1 MKLPSR
7 REGYKSRGIF
17 WWWVAVS
24 RFPVYSRGLH
34 SRNWTELKSILFEP
48 RCEID
53 DLKVDTGLKSGIYCK
68 APLITADAAQNGRII
83 KNLQP
88 ISMGVWRRLP
98 VKINQLRLVESRQ
111 SLLTLNAHE
120 DREKWNR
127 KRFLFNSVFMSFF
140 LCSHTRS
147 GKLLQWLN

>member
-1 MKLPSR
+1 MPRQASSLESKEKSANSLMEKKFSVYTAKLWFYKQISKSLRWWRSKRSRKRPS
-7 REGYKSRGIF
+7 SWHGIKLR
-17 WWWVAVS
+17 S
-24 RFPVYSRGLH
+24 KLEDS
-34 SRNWTELKSILFEP
+34 
-48 RCEID
+48 
-53 DLKVDTGLKSGIYCK
+53 
-68 APLITADAAQNGRII
+68 LITATVVQNGRII

-98 VKINQLRLVESRQ
+98 VKIYQLRLIKSRQ

-120 DREKWNR
+120 DREKWDR

-140 LCSHTRS
+140 LCSHTGS